1 MKILRALFAI
11 PAIILPL
18 LLPALRAT
26 PDAALPVF
34 KTGATILFVGD
45 SITDGGRARKGSD
58 YNHTMGQ
65 GYAFIL
71 AAQLGNRL
79 AERNLT
85 FINRGISGNRVP
97 EFQSRWQ
104 TDVLDLKPDVLSI
117 LVGINDTTRANMVTT
132 PEEFERGYDQL
143 LADTLKA
150 LPGVRIILCEPFV
163 LPAGKFK
170 AVFPAVR
177 AEVQKR
183 QDAVARLAAK
193 YKLPLVRFQQTY
205 DDACKRAPAEHWCW
219 DGIHPHYAGHALMA
233 DAWLQTV
240 AALR

>member
-1 MKILRALFAI
+1 MKILRSLFAI
-11 PAIILPL
+11 SAIVLPL
-18 LLPALRAT
+18 LLPALRAA
-26 PDAALPVF
+26 PDTVMPVF

-65 GYAFIL
+65 SYAFIL

-85 FINRGISGNRVP
+85 FINRGISGERVP
-97 EFQSRWQ
+97 DLQQRWK

-117 LVGINDTTRANMVTT
+117 LIGINDTTRANMVTT

-150 LPGVRIILCEPFV
+150 LPEVRIHPLRTLRPSRRPIQGR
-163 LPAGKFK
+163 LPRRPRRSAKTPGRRRPACRQIQTSAGPLPK
-170 AVFPAVR
+170 A
-177 AEVQKR
+177 
-183 QDAVARLAAK
+183 L
-193 YKLPLVRFQQTY
+193 
-205 DDACKRAPAEHWCW
+205 
-219 DGIHPHYAGHALMA
+219 
-233 DAWLQTV
+233 
-240 AALR
+240 

>member
-1 MKILRALFAI
+1 MKILRSLFAI
-11 PAIILPL
+11 SAIVLPL
-18 LLPALRAT
+18 LQPALRAA
-26 PDAALPVF
+26 PDTVMPVF

-71 AAQLGNRL
+71 AAQLGNRF

-97 EFQSRWQ
+97 DLQPRWK

-132 PEEFERGYDQL
+132 AEQFESGYDQL
-143 LADTLKA
+143 LADTLKT

-163 LPAGKFK
+163 LPSGPYK
-170 AVFPAVR
+170 AAFPAVR

-183 QDAVARLAAK
+183 QDAVARLATK
-193 YKLPLVRFQQTY
+193 YKLPLVRFQQAY